1 MKILL
6 VEDDAMLHQLY
17 FDILKSA
24 GYEVVEAMDGQQA
37 FSHMKEG
44 GYDLVLLDQLLPG
57 MTGMEILE
65 KLKTEPSTLPNKK
78 VVFMTNVDDPKQ
90 FEVMKTVS
98 DGYIFKSS
106 LTPDQ
111 FLQKVKEYIG

>member
-17 FDILKSA
+17 LDILKSA
-24 GYEVVEAMDGQQA
+24 GYDVSEAIDGQQA
-37 FSHMKEG
+37 FVKMKEG

-65 KLKTEPSTLPNKK
+65 KLKAEPPSQPNKK

-90 FEVMKTVS
+90 FAAMQAIS
-98 DGYIFKSS
+98 DGYFVKSS
-106 LTPDQ
+106 LAPDQ
-111 FLQKVKEYIG
+111 FLQKVKEYLG